1 MRHVICHYHIYK
13 NSGTTFDHLLERNFG
28 DRHLR
33 FDGPFPYFSIG
44 QRELAKVI
52 ARNRSCVAFS
62 SHQISLPI
70 PASLDFNVLP
80 VVFVRHPLLRIY
92 SIYRYKRAENDGT
105 LTSQHAMR
113 MDFNEW
119 CNASLGHSAEVVQV
133 SNSQTRMLGGQ
144 AREVSLMRRHK
155 EWMEYDLQQALRNL
169 RGVELLARTEH
180 FSADV
185 SRFPAILSRYGIAF
199 EADGAE
205 PQNVTGSDLDKSVE
219 QRLEQVMAELAPATR
234 EKLLAA
240 NRQDLSLYAAA
251 GALLADG
258 AAD

>member
-80 VVFVRHPLLRIY
+80 VVFVRHPTAGGYLEFEH
-92 SIYRYKRAENDGT
+92 RA
-105 LTSQHAMR
+105 
-113 MDFNEW
+113 FP
-119 CNASLGHSAEVVQV
+119 
-133 SNSQTRMLGGQ
+133 
-144 AREVSLMRRHK
+144 RERTWDV
-155 EWMEYDLQQALRNL
+155 
-169 RGVELLARTEH
+169 LLARTGARGVH
-180 FSADV
+180 FEDH
-185 SRFPAILSRYGIAF
+185 P
-199 EADGAE
+199 
-205 PQNVTGSDLDKSVE
+205 
-219 QRLEQVMAELAPATR
+219 ELAEGLEFPEWSHMSRDSAERYTERLYRLLER
-234 EKLLAA
+234 EHPL
-240 NRQDLSLYAAA
+240 QD
-251 GALLADG
+251 GRRW
-258 AAD
+258 